1 MRTWIY
7 LGLAIA
13 SEVTATASLK
23 ASEGFTKLVP
33 SVVVFVGYMAAF
45 YFLSL
50 TLEDIPIG
58 VAYAVWSGV
67 GVAAITLISVFYMDQ
82 KIDLRGGRHRS
93 HRRRGHRFAL
103 VQRKHRGSL
112 STTVRCLISR
122 KREAALPAGSPS
134 LVNGAAFG
142 SQSLS
147 VRSSNP
153 APASRI

>member
-1 MRTWIY
+1 MRTWLL

-33 SVVVFVGYMAAF
+33 SIVVLAGYSAAF

-82 KIDLRGGRHRS
+82 KIDIAGVVGI
-93 HRRRGHRFAL
+93 
-103 VQRKHRGSL
+103 
-112 STTVRCLISR
+112 CLIVIGVIVLRLFSESAV
-122 KREAALPAGSPS
+122 EA
-134 LVNGAAFG
+134 
-142 SQSLS
+142 
-147 VRSSNP
+147 
-153 APASRI
+153 

>member
-7 LGLAIA
+7 IGLAIA

-33 SVVVFVGYMAAF
+33 SIVVLVGYSAAF

-82 KIDLRGGRHRS
+82 KIDAAGVVGIGLIVIGVIVLRLFS
-93 HRRRGHRFAL
+93 ESA
-103 VQRKHRGSL
+103 V
-112 STTVRCLISR
+112 
-122 KREAALPAGSPS
+122 EA
-134 LVNGAAFG
+134 
-142 SQSLS
+142 
-147 VRSSNP
+147 
-153 APASRI
+153 

>member
-1 MRTWIY
+1 MRTWLF

-33 SVVVFVGYMAAF
+33 SIVVIAGYSAAF

-67 GVAAITLISVFYMDQ
+67 GVAAIALISVFYMDQ
-82 KIDLRGGRHRS
+82 KIDLAGVVGI
-93 HRRRGHRFAL
+93 
-103 VQRKHRGSL
+103 SL
-112 STTVRCLISR
+112 IVIGVIVLRLFSESAVD
-122 KREAALPAGSPS
+122 A
-134 LVNGAAFG
+134 
-142 SQSLS
+142 
-147 VRSSNP
+147 
-153 APASRI
+153 

>member
-1 MRTWIY
+1 MRTWLL

-33 SVVVFVGYMAAF
+33 SIVVLAGYTAAF

-82 KIDLRGGRHRS
+82 KIDLAGVVGI
-93 HRRRGHRFAL
+93 
-103 VQRKHRGSL
+103 SL
-112 STTVRCLISR
+112 IVIGVIVLRLFSESAV
-122 KREAALPAGSPS
+122 EA
-134 LVNGAAFG
+134 
-142 SQSLS
+142 
-147 VRSSNP
+147 
-153 APASRI
+153 

>member
-1 MRTWIY
+1 MRTWLL

-33 SVVVFVGYMAAF
+33 SIVVLAGYSAAF

-82 KIDLRGGRHRS
+82 KIDLAGVVGI
-93 HRRRGHRFAL
+93 
-103 VQRKHRGSL
+103 SL
-112 STTVRCLISR
+112 IVIGVIVLRLFSESAVD
-122 KREAALPAGSPS
+122 A
-134 LVNGAAFG
+134 
-142 SQSLS
+142 
-147 VRSSNP
+147 
-153 APASRI
+153 

>member
-1 MRTWIY
+1 MRTWLL

-23 ASEGFTKLVP
+23 ASEGFTKLAP
-33 SVVVFVGYMAAF
+33 PIVVLAGYSAAF

-82 KIDLRGGRHRS
+82 KIDIAGVVGISLIVIGVIVLRLFS
-93 HRRRGHRFAL
+93 ESA
-103 VQRKHRGSL
+103 V
-112 STTVRCLISR
+112 
-122 KREAALPAGSPS
+122 EA
-134 LVNGAAFG
+134 
-142 SQSLS
+142 
-147 VRSSNP
+147 
-153 APASRI
+153 

>member
-1 MRTWIY
+1 MRTWLL

-33 SVVVFVGYMAAF
+33 SIVVLAGYSAAF

-82 KIDLRGGRHRS
+82 KIDIAGVVGISLIVIGVIVLRLFS
-93 HRRRGHRFAL
+93 ESA
-103 VQRKHRGSL
+103 V
-112 STTVRCLISR
+112 
-122 KREAALPAGSPS
+122 EA
-134 LVNGAAFG
+134 
-142 SQSLS
+142 
-147 VRSSNP
+147 
-153 APASRI
+153 